1 MNTIHKWSVAV
12 LLLVTTLVA
21 CPSPNP
27 SPTISS
33 VVVSANP
40 TSLNTNATSAISA
53 SVSGTGAFSN
63 TVTWSIVSG
72 GGTLSNQTATSATF
86 TAPAQA
92 SSTVI
97 KATSSQDSSKSGTV
111 TVTTVLPSGDTT
123 APKIASTVA
132 LTKTSVEVTFNEAL
146 APASISAAQ
155 FSFPGGGLTATNAV
169 LSATNPAKVIVTTSA
184 QTTNTAYAVL
194 VNNNASQPKVTDVA
208 GNAHISGDGVSSF
221 SASFDGL

>member
-1 MNTIHKWSVAV
+1 MNKSFIAA

-21 CPSPNP
+21 CPNPNP

-40 TSLNTNATSAISA
+40 TSINTNATSAMSA
-53 SVSGTGAFSN
+53 VVSGTGTFSS

-72 GGTLSNQTATSATF
+72 GGTLSNQAATSATF
-86 TAPAQA
+86 TASAQA
-92 SSTVI
+92 GSTVI
-97 KATSSQDSSKSGTV
+97 RATSSQDSSKSGTV
-111 TVTTVLPSGDTT
+111 TVTTVQPSGDTT
-123 APKIASTVA
+123 APKIASTIA

-146 APASISAAQ
+146 SSTSISAAQ

-169 LSATNPAKVIVTTSA
+169 LSAANAAKVIVTTSS
-184 QTTNTAYAVL
+184 QTTGTPYAVL
-194 VNNNASQPKVTDVA
+194 VNNNAGQPKVTDVA
-208 GNAHISGDGVSSF
+208 GNAHISGDSVTSF